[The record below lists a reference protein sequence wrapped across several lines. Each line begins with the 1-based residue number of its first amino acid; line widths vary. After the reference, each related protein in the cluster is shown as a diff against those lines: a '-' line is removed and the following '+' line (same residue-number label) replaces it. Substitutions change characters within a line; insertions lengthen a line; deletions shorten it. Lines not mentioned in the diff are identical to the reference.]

1 MISFRLRVD
10 GIPEFRRGTYALRQ
24 LMRGALREI
33 EEKGRSRRPLSR
45 ALAQEIVDAF
55 SRRSDPQTGRGWAP
69 LARGGAARLIKTG
82 ALFRQVR
89 TARPWYLASSS
100 RLEFRL
106 PRSVWYGE
114 RHQTGDPSRNLPRR
128 GFLPSERTV
137 NRHLREILGRE
148 ARRRWN
154 GR

>member
-1 MISFRLRVD
+1 MLHFRLRVE
-10 GIPEFRRGTYALRQ
+10 GLPEFRRGTYALRQ

-45 ALAQEIVDAF
+45 ALAQEIVNAF
-55 SRRSDPQTGRGWAP
+55 SRRSDPQTGRRWAP
-69 LARGGAARLIKTG
+69 LARGGAARLIRTG

-89 TARPWYLASSS
+89 TARPWVLKSSS
-100 RLEFRL
+100 RMEFDL

-137 NRHLREILGRE
+137 NRHLTRILGAE
-148 ARRRWN
+148 AQRRWK
-154 GR
+154 G